1 MSALAPIAGKLQKY
15 LRLLGSNQD
24 GEVLAAARA
33 LIRTLENNGADIHI
47 LADAIVQPSGF
58 AEAEMRKL
66 YNAGYERGCLDTRRA
81 AENGPMFR
89 SVNIDDEPSWNEI
102 ARECAAHPAR
112 MKGEHEENFVKQMV
126 RRTARGGEPSPKQ
139 ADWLRKIYARVQR

>member
-58 AEAEMRKL
+58 SEAENSITPVM
-66 YNAGYERGCLDTRRA
+66 NAGAST
-81 AENGPMFR
+81 
-89 SVNIDDEPSWNEI
+89 
-102 ARECAAHPAR
+102 PAVQP
-112 MKGEHEENFVKQMV
+112 K
-126 RRTARGGEPSPKQ
+126 TARCFAASTSMTNPPGTKSRANAPPIHPG
-139 ADWLRKIYARVQR
+139 